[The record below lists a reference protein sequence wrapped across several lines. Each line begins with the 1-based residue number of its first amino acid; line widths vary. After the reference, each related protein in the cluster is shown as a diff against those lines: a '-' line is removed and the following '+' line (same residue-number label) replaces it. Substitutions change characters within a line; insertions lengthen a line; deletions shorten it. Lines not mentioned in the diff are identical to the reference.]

1 MKNFG
6 DLEEKYASYE
16 DANILLVPIPFDG
29 TSTYGKGSDKGP
41 EAIIA
46 SSKYLELYDIETDS
60 EVFRKGIHITQPI
73 NENSNPEKLV
83 QEIEKSISNYLQKE
97 KFITILGGEHSI
109 SIGVIRAFRKKFKE
123 LTVLQLDAHSDLR
136 PEYNGSIYNHAC
148 SMHESS
154 KKDNLIQVGI
164 RSMDSTEISF
174 IDDNFLFT
182 SYKIRN
188 NKYWKEDIINCLGK
202 NVYITIDLDFFDPS
216 IMPSTGTPEPGGFY
230 WNETLEFLKMVFIN
244 SNVVGFDIV
253 ELSPIHGL
261 PAPDFM
267 AAKLYYKLLSYKF
280 HLKSCQKE

>member
-97 KFITILGGEHSI
+97 KFII
-109 SIGVIRAFRKKFKE
+109 
-123 LTVLQLDAHSDLR
+123 
-136 PEYNGSIYNHAC
+136 
-148 SMHESS
+148 
-154 KKDNLIQVGI
+154 
-164 RSMDSTEISF
+164 
-174 IDDNFLFT
+174 
-182 SYKIRN
+182 
-188 NKYWKEDIINCLGK
+188 
-202 NVYITIDLDFFDPS
+202 
-216 IMPSTGTPEPGGFY
+216 
-230 WNETLEFLKMVFIN
+230 LKMV
-244 SNVVGFDIV
+244 
-253 ELSPIHGL
+253 EL
-261 PAPDFM
+261 
-267 AAKLYYKLLSYKF
+267 
-280 HLKSCQKE
+280 